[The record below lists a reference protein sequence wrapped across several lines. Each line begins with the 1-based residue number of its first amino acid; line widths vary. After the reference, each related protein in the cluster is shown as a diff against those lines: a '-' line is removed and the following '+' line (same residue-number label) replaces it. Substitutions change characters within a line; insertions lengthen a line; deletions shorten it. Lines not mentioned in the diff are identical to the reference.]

1 MTNKSNDW
9 QDDDDD
15 FEITTPLI
23 KVGTFAAPDFKERY
37 PEQFADY
44 VNWRVKGKQPH
55 RAFMLTF
62 GPAYHKNQYTAQRI
76 DALESNKE
84 FHKAFDEALKA
95 TKVDEQWNT
104 EKAIHALLSLA
115 EDEFVKDN
123 VRLSAIK
130 ELNVLIGI
138 VVVDENGKTKAGS
151 SLADY
156 YARVA
161 ELKAQTEQVRE
172 KVANRIAE
180 TKAAKAGQAVV
191 SVEDAVSES
200 KKVGAARSEPPKG
213 GGSFF

>member
-1 MTNKSNDW
+1 MSNGTQHW
-9 QDDDDD
+9 DDDNDD

-23 KVGTFAAPDFKERY
+23 KVGTFAASDFHERY
-37 PEQFADY
+37 PEQFAEY
-44 VNWRVKGKQPH
+44 VEWRVKGKQPH

-62 GPAYHKNQYTAQRI
+62 GPAYHQNQYTAKRI
-76 DALESNKE
+76 DALEFN
-84 FHKAFDEALKA
+84 KAFQAAFEAKLKS
-95 TKVDEQWNT
+95 TKVDDQWNT
-104 EKAIHALLSLA
+104 EKAIHSLLSLA

-123 VRLSAIK
+123 VRLAAIK

-161 ELKAQTEQVRE
+161 ELKAQTEAVRE
-172 KVANRIAE
+172 KVAQRTAE
-180 TKAAKAGQAVV
+180 TKAAKAVQPVQ
-191 SVEDAVSES
+191 SVEAAVADS
-200 KKVGAARSEPPKG
+200 KKVGAERSEPKKG